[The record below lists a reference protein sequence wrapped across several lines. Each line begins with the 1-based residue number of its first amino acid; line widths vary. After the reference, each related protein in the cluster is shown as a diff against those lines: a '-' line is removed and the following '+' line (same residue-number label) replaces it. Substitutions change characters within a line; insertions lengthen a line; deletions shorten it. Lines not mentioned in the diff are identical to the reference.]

1 MDYNLYVDTTSAT
14 GSSGVF
20 AVGTANQGATPFPG
34 GLSLSAWQAGGH
46 DVHSMGAVNDN
57 HTDWS
62 WAEFE
67 KGGGAAGVALGI
79 QPLAVDD
86 AGPNW

>member
-1 MDYNLYVDTTSAT
+1 MDYNLYVDTSSAP
-14 GSSGVF
+14 GGSGVF
-20 AVGTANQGATPFPG
+20 AAEAGQGATPFPG
-34 GLSLSAWQAGGH
+34 GLSLSAWRAGGH
-46 DVHSMGAVNDN
+46 DLHSKGAVNDD
-57 HTDWS
+57 HADWR